1 MSDTDMNTLSSEIR
15 IQMKNKKI
23 LKRKNNGYQIKECQF
38 LTLKMER
45 KALKVQMKDKDSL
58 EGLWLTTLMG

>member
-23 LKRKNNGYQIKECQF
+23 LKRKNNSYQIKECQF

-45 KALKVQMKDKDSL
+45 KALKIK
-58 EGLWLTTLMG
+58 